1 MADEMSYWS
10 FYDTP
15 TSHIC
20 EQTVEDN
27 LFTMVDPTI
36 EPQIQDLYDIY
47 STNPLRADRTEG
59 EIILAMGDDYAFRV
73 SAVQLATQQTSVANT
88 YLYRVDYPVNLPEQ
102 PCQNNRSPHGSELP
116 FVFGRINDQ
125 TGYDFIGSP
134 RDAADLATR
143 ESLMEKM
150 ILVWTN
156 FAKTGNPNG
165 GDLPNW
171 PVFNGN
177 DQPTMI
183 FSGNPHIE
191 NAPFLAEY
199 QAMSEFMKVFSVFDA
214 LK

>member
-1 MADEMSYWS
+1 
-10 FYDTP
+10 
-15 TSHIC
+15 
-20 EQTVEDN
+20 
-27 LFTMVDPTI
+27 
-36 EPQIQDLYDIY
+36 
-47 STNPLRADRTEG
+47 
-59 EIILAMGDDYAFRV
+59 MGDDYAFRV

-125 TGYDFIGSP
+125 TGYNFIGSP

-143 ESLMEKM
+143 ESLMEQM
-150 ILVWTN
+150 ILAWTN
-156 FAKTGNPNG
+156 FAKTGDPNG
-165 GDLPNW
+165 DNLPYW
-171 PVFNGN
+171 LKFNGN

-183 FSGNPHIE
+183 FSASPHIE

-199 QAMSEFMKVFSVFDA
+199 QAMAEFMKVFSVFDG

>member
-1 MADEMSYWS
+1 
-10 FYDTP
+10 
-15 TSHIC
+15 
-20 EQTVEDN
+20 
-27 LFTMVDPTI
+27 
-36 EPQIQDLYDIY
+36 
-47 STNPLRADRTEG
+47 
-59 EIILAMGDDYAFRV
+59 
-73 SAVQLATQQTSVANT
+73 
-88 YLYRVDYPVNLPEQ
+88 
-102 PCQNNRSPHGSELP
+102 
-116 FVFGRINDQ
+116 
-125 TGYDFIGSP
+125 
-134 RDAADLATR
+134 
-143 ESLMEKM
+143 MEKM